1 MVLLGIKLSP
11 IEIGLLG
18 QENTTLTELLKE
30 AREKV
35 YTQPEQTQKI
45 SAYILKQTENDL
57 VKAEAFFLLSRS
69 EYTQGKLDQ
78 AVKNILRAEELAT
91 TYSGSGL

>member
-1 MVLLGIKLSP
+1 MLSP
-11 IEIGLLG
+11 IGIGLLG

-57 VKAEAFFLLSRS
+57 VKAEAFFYYREVNTPKENLTR
-69 EYTQGKLDQ
+69 Q
-78 AVKNILRAEELAT
+78 
-91 TYSGSGL
+91 

>member
-1 MVLLGIKLSP
+1 MVLLGLMLFP
-11 IEIGLLG
+11 IGLLG

-91 TYSGSGL
+91 TYSGSGQ

>member
-1 MVLLGIKLSP
+1 MLFP
-11 IEIGLLG
+11 IGLLG

-57 VKAEAFFLLSRS
+57 VKAGPFFYYHEVNTPKENLIS
-69 EYTQGKLDQ
+69 Q
-78 AVKNILRAEELAT
+78 
-91 TYSGSGL
+91 